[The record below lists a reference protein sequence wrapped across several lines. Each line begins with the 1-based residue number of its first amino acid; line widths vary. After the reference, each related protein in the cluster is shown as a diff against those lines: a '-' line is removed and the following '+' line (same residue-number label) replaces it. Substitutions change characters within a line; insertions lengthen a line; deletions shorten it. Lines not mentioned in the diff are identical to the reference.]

1 MVTLTS
7 VGAGALGTVMLLYLY
22 PLRMNARRLAG
33 TDIVH
38 AIPLAIISG
47 TGHLLMGNVDVKL
60 LINLLLGS
68 IPGILVGTLIAS
80 KSPDMLMRATI
91 AVILVAVSVKLLL
104 S

>member
-1 MVTLTS
+1 
-7 VGAGALGTVMLLYLY
+7 
-22 PLRMNARRLAG
+22 MNPVRLAG

-38 AIPLAIISG
+38 AIPLALIAG
-47 TGHLLMGNVDVKL
+47 TGHLLMGNVEMKL

-80 KSPDMLMRATI
+80 KSPAMLMRATI
-91 AVILVAVSVKLLL
+91 AVILVVVSSKLLL

>member
-1 MVTLTS
+1 
-7 VGAGALGTVMLLYLY
+7 
-22 PLRMNARRLAG
+22 MNPVRLAG

-38 AIPLAIISG
+38 AIPLALIAG
-47 TGHLLMGNVDVKL
+47 TGHLLMGNVEMKL

-80 KSPDMLMRATI
+80 KSPAMLMRATI
-91 AVILVAVSVKLLL
+91 AVILMVVSSKLLL